1 MEKRTCRK
9 WTVSVLA
16 AVLLAV
22 AFPGCQRRQ
31 QETGYTVIQ
40 AIMEGIPDYQDEI
53 ESWGYRVSVLP
64 KMTGEP
70 DNAGLMR
77 YYLETA
83 GPVLILE
90 DQDGGM
96 YCFYY
101 GFDQYISER
110 TYKANMMLFPAS
122 QYAEKEYEDVL
133 KTVRLQICKRNIKQE
148 PLFENTADVD
158 SEDYYD
164 VYVLTEITAKSLE
177 EGNEVSVFGGGF
189 FGTNYCSNNFE
200 ECRLRN
206 GIDPASAN
214 SYSDHNIKQEYSAV
228 QLLEYYRQGLELQNQ
243 LVELYHERQD
253 EDGR

>member
-1 MEKRTCRK
+1 MKLDEMERPAMEKRTYRK
-9 WTVSVLA
+9 WIVSVLA
-16 AVLLAV
+16 AVLLTV
-22 AFPGCQRRQ
+22 VFLVCRWRQ
-31 QETGYTVIQ
+31 QETGYAIIQ
-40 AIMEGIPDYQDEI
+40 AIIEGLPDYQDEI
-53 ESWGYRVSVLP
+53 ESWRYRISVLS
-64 KMTGEP
+64 KMTREP

-77 YYLETA
+77 YY
-83 GPVLILE
+83 
-90 DQDGGM
+90 
-96 YCFYY
+96 
-101 GFDQYISER
+101 
-110 TYKANMMLFPAS
+110 
-122 QYAEKEYEDVL
+122 L

-200 ECRLRN
+200 ECRLWN

-253 EDGR
+253 EHDK